1 MIRGP
6 GIVSVRPLRPGRI
19 VGGYEVIAPLVAG
32 GMGQLYQVTDIALG
46 RDAVLKVLHDKHA
59 TRVDLAARLREE
71 ARVLAH
77 LDGIGVPDIYA
88 MGDLDEQRPYFV
100 MERLRGR
107 DLQAELSR
115 LGVMSVPTS
124 VRLVLDL
131 LATLEAVHQRSVV
144 HRDIKL
150 DNLFLRESGRLSLL
164 DFGVARRTDEPLDLT
179 QTGMT
184 MGTLRNMA
192 PEQHLGADID
202 ERTDLYAAGLVL
214 FELMTGRGPFD
225 HLGVSQSARRAAH
238 CAVSPPPPSSLAP
251 QHVPKPIEEVV
262 LRSLSKRREDRYR
275 SAASLARALVE
286 ASESAHG
293 NDEGPTFVDPSLW
306 FMGRWDAA

>member
-1 MIRGP
+1 MRGP
-6 GIVSVRPLRPGRI
+6 GIASARPLRPGTI

-32 GMGQLYQVTDIALG
+32 GMGQLYEVTDIALG
-46 RDAVLKVLHDKHA
+46 RDAVLKVLHDRHA
-59 TRVDLAARLREE
+59 TRADLAARLREE
-71 ARVLAH
+71 ARILAH
-77 LDGIGVPDIYA
+77 LDAAGVPAIYA
-88 MGDLDEQRPYFV
+88 VGDLDEHRPYFV

-107 DLQAELSR
+107 DLQAEIAR

-144 HRDIKL
+144 HRDVKL
-150 DNLFLRESGRLSLL
+150 DNLFLCESGRVSLL

-192 PEQHLGADID
+192 PEQHLGADVD

-214 FELMTGRGPFD
+214 FELTTGRGPFD
-225 HLGVSQSARRAAH
+225 HLGASQSARRAAH
-238 CAVSPPPPSSLAP
+238 CAAAPPTPSSVAP
-251 QHVPKPIEEVV
+251 QHIPKAIEAVI
-262 LRSLSKRREDRYR
+262 LRSLSKRRDDRYS
-275 SAASLARALVE
+275 SARAMARALFE
-286 ASESAHG
+286 ASETAHG
-293 NDEGPTFVDPSLW
+293 SDEGPTLVDPSLW
-306 FMGRWDAA
+306 FIGRWDAA